1 MFEQRKTCIFCDCR
15 TSMYDS
21 RARERR
27 RQIEEQEALAAQLLR
42 QVSVHHCSP
51 LHIQFCHIRCSSASF
66 YPTNLCRAVTGSQR
80 LSEEGQRSP
89 DVEVHVRVPLEKEV
103 PLTLVI
109 EEPKPVEEKPEF
121 PELTEVSSLYLHVHA
136 VFTIFRIYLDDLSKL
151 HYMMYF
157 WFPISSF

>member
-1 MFEQRKTCIFCDCR
+1 
-15 TSMYDS
+15 MYDS

-42 QVSVHHCSP
+42 QVSVHHWSP
-51 LHIQFCHIRCSSASF
+51 LSDSVWSYTSF
-66 YPTNLCRAVTGSQR
+66 LNLLLLNPYHVVTGSQR

-109 EEPKPVEEKPEF
+109 DEQKLLEEKPEF
-121 PELTEVSSLYLHVHA
+121 PELTEVWS
-136 VFTIFRIYLDDLSKL
+136 
-151 HYMMYF
+151 
-157 WFPISSF
+157 